1 VDSDG
6 IGNILFGHKNFFR
19 FKVQVK
25 RISYSIIVVDAAL
38 PARKIPNEGR
48 PVQICTRRQQKA
60 DALYQ
65 TVAELSGWG
74 AVTIFRKHLQSIRW
88 EFYGL

>member
-1 VDSDG
+1 MAFF
-6 IGNILFGHKNFFR
+6 LF
-19 FKVQVK
+19 
-25 RISYSIIVVDAAL
+25 AASL
-38 PARKIPNEGR
+38 SLMQLYLQEKIPNEGR